1 MCCKLPN
8 AHHLVCADA
17 SHCFADT
24 NGCKFETCLSEPV
37 VEGGQVDPTIM
48 AMDKVYF
55 DSEQLDNALIQQVAS
70 SCAHI
75 VDVIKK
81 GSARCTVLLQMPKI

>member
-1 MCCKLPN
+1 MLHIALPSPAAVWESSRHSN
-8 AHHLVCADA
+8 
-17 SHCFADT
+17 T